1 MYSVPLLSHPFMI
14 MILNDGA
21 EMHHWFQGQA
31 WSTGGTWK
39 PFTFHA
45 HTSFVRVTTL
55 GGIHAHVTGE
65 ATEAQ

>member
-31 WSTGGTWK
+31 WSTGGKWK
-39 PFTFHA
+39 PFTFHV
-45 HTSFVRVTTL
+45 HTSFVRITTL